1 MLKAKE
7 VHALSVEEIRERARD
22 ETEKLRELSF
32 RHAIAQLENPMILRE
47 KRRFLARLKTILK
60 EIENAPADLEQ
71 TS

>member
-7 VHALSVEEIRERARD
+7 VRGLSVKEITERIRE
-22 ETEKLRELSF
+22 EEEQLRELNF

-60 EIENAPADLEQ
+60 DLEQ
-71 TS
+71 VSG

>member
-7 VHALSVEEIRERARD
+7 VRGFSVKEIHERIRE
-22 ETEKLRELSF
+22 EEEQLRELNF

-60 EIENAPADLEQ
+60 DIEQ
-71 TS
+71 VSG

>member
-7 VHALSVEEIRERARD
+7 VRGLSVKEINERIRE
-22 ETEKLRELSF
+22 EKEQLRELNF

-60 EIENAPADLEQ
+60 DLEQ
-71 TS
+71 VPG

>member
-7 VHALSVEEIRERARD
+7 VRGLSVKEINERIRE
-22 ETEKLRELSF
+22 EKEQLRELNF

-60 EIENAPADLEQ
+60 DIEQ
-71 TS
+71 VSG

>member
-7 VHALSVEEIRERARD
+7 VRGLSVKEINERIREEEEQFRD
-22 ETEKLRELSF
+22 LKF

-60 EIENAPADLEQ
+60 DIEQ
-71 TS
+71 VSG